1 MKRTLLL
8 AAATMALMAAP
19 AQAQLTDT
27 DAGKSLSTPHRS
39 SASGLP
45 TDSPQVDT
53 MQRGD
58 SRVYSGSSSG
68 TRSGNAVG
76 NDRMDSRSTTSTVGS
91 GSVVDTTSSVQGG
104 RVQTQSGQPNDPSW
118 ARQNNPPV
126 GTYGSTTRTDTY
138 NSGSTGYT
146 GSTSGMGSGSMSRD
160 DITARR
166 GRGQNDLEL
175 SQTSLLNEFS
185 AQGFTAVRDFRKNG
199 QNYVAN
205 VQDQQ
210 GRWMT
215 VEMDPR
221 TGVITPVR

>member
-8 AAATMALMAAP
+8 AAATAALMVAP
-19 AQAQLTDT
+19 AQAQMTDT
-27 DAGKSLSTPHRS
+27 DAGKSWSTPHRS

-45 TDSPQVDT
+45 TDSPQVES
-53 MQRGD
+53 MERGTN
-58 SRVYSGSSSG
+58 RVYSGSSSG
-68 TRSGNAVG
+68 TRSSTTTSSVG
-76 NDRMDSRSTTSTVGS
+76 SGTVMDNTSSAQGGRVTTQSGQPGTVIQRSTTTDTYGSGSTGYTSSTVGS
-91 GSVVDTTSSVQGG
+91 GSVM
-104 RVQTQSGQPNDPSW
+104 N
-118 ARQNNPPV
+118 
-126 GTYGSTTRTDTY
+126 
-138 NSGSTGYT
+138 
-146 GSTSGMGSGSMSRD
+146 RD

-185 AQGFTAVRDFRKNG
+185 AQGYTAVRDFRKNG

-215 VEMDPR
+215 VELDPR
-221 TGVITPVR
+221 TRAITPVR